1 MDAERDGMISLN
13 KEGVTRGREERSDER
28 PGVTAAGPPP
38 APDPEV
44 AAKATRRRF
53 TAAYKLSVVEKADA
67 CETPGEIGELLRR
80 EGLYSS
86 HLSAWRK
93 AAREG
98 SLRGLAKKRGPRPS
112 GGKREAKKVRKLERE
127 NARLR
132 EELRKA
138 RIIIDVQGKVAGLLG
153 VSPGDGKR
161 S

>member
-1 MDAERDGMISLN
+1 MELN
-13 KEGVTRGREERSDER
+13 GAPLPSGRASEARQR
-28 PGVTAAGPPP
+28 PRRIRRF
-38 APDPEV
+38 
-44 AAKATRRRF
+44 RRRRRGVASHRS
-53 TAAYKLSVVEKADA
+53 TSCRSSRRRSSARG
-67 CETPGEIGELLRR
+67 PGEIGALLRR

-98 SLRGLAKKRGPRPS
+98 SLRELGKKRGPRHS

-132 EELRKA
+132 DELRKA
-138 RIIIDVQGKVAGLLG
+138 RIVIEVQGKVAGLLG
-153 VSPGDGKR
+153 VSLGDGER

>member
-1 MDAERDGMISLN
+1 MR
-13 KEGVTRGREERSDER
+13 
-28 PGVTAAGPPP
+28 PP
-38 APDPEV
+38 ARSE
-44 AAKATRRRF
+44 R
-53 TAAYKLSVVEKADA
+53 
-67 CETPGEIGELLRR
+67 LLRR

-98 SLRGLAKKRGPRPS
+98 SLRELAKKRGPKPS
-112 GGKREAKKVRKLERE
+112 GGKREARKVRKLERE

>member
-1 MDAERDGMISLN
+1 MKVNGTPLSSG
-13 KEGVTRGREERSDER
+13 EGKRSA
-28 PGVTAAGPPP
+28 AAG
-38 APDPEV
+38 PDPEV

-53 TAAYKLSVVEKADA
+53 TAAYKLLIVEKADA

-86 HLSAWRK
+86 HLSSWRK
-93 AAREG
+93 ASREG
-98 SLRGLAKKRGPRPS
+98 SLRGLAKRRGPKPS
-112 GGKREAKKVRKLERE
+112 GGKREAMKVRKLERE

>member
-1 MDAERDGMISLN
+1 MKVNGTPLSSG
-13 KEGVTRGREERSDER
+13 EGKRS
-28 PGVTAAGPPP
+28 AAASP
-38 APDPEV
+38 PDPEV
-44 AAKATRRRF
+44 SAKAKRRRF

-80 EGLYSS
+80 EGLYGS
-86 HLSAWRK
+86 HLSWWRK

-112 GGKREAKKVRKLERE
+112 DGKREARKVRKLERE

-138 RIIIDVQGKVAGLLG
+138 RLIIDVQGKVAGLLG
-153 VSPGDGKR
+153 ESPGDEKR